1 MLQMVRVLLLA
12 IVLLSSCD
20 TFDMRGFVAPT
31 GDVVDSRF
39 EQSMSLN
46 GGKAVATIEAD
57 ETYTFYVCTDPHI
70 DDTYINMRE
79 FSTRLRNSSTA
90 RFGIMLGDC
99 IDRRNVL
106 PNYIEAIEYVEGLQ
120 TANLPIFSLIGNH
133 ELYFDGWEDY
143 VELLGASVYWFEVK
157 FDTGRDLFI
166 SLDSASGTLGK
177 KQMKWLKDFLDAERG
192 NYRHC
197 IVLTHTNLFYTDNS
211 QRGSGN
217 MALEETAILTELF
230 SRHRVALCLQGH
242 DHHREDLMFGEV
254 RYTIVG
260 TICDKA
266 QSPEYLII
274 RMSDSGAEYQW
285 EYIG

>member
-1 MLQMVRVLLLA
+1 MVRVLLLA

-31 GDVVDSRF
+31 GDVVDNRF

-106 PNYIEAIEYVEGLQ
+106 PSYIEAIEYVEGLQ

-177 KQMKWLKDFLDAERG
+177 KQMKWLM
-192 NYRHC
+192 H
-197 IVLTHTNLFYTDNS
+197 
-211 QRGSGN
+211 
-217 MALEETAILTELF
+217 ALNVMTSMTT
-230 SRHRVALCLQGH
+230 
-242 DHHREDLMFGEV
+242 GEAKK
-254 RYTIVG
+254 R
-260 TICDKA
+260 K
-266 QSPEYLII
+266 SKK
-274 RMSDSGAEYQW
+274 
-285 EYIG
+285 YISKIGRK